1 MDIMDVKDVSRGYSN
16 DMSPKAIMKRLE
28 IVNELYQFG
37 KFLSTAK
44 FIGRVEDLKKQETTQ
59 ANSDSSTFESASA
72 SIQPSADQPRA
83 RL

>member
-1 MDIMDVKDVSRGYSN
+1 MDLKDISRGYSN

-28 IVNELYQFG
+28 IVDELYQLG

-44 FIGRVEDLKKQETTQ
+44 FIGSVEDLKKQKSAQ
-59 ANSDSSTFESASA
+59 ANSDSCNLDNASA

-83 RL
+83 KL